1 MKHTLLV
8 LISLAFCLSACHT
21 KHSKDVNGDPQTF
34 DDFKSLFK
42 ASSVP
47 FKLAAD
53 SLAGK
58 QPDSLA
64 LKPAVVARFLSD
76 TIGNQAFG
84 ATGKRR
90 YFPLYYFK
98 TGEMDKTIQYL
109 VVKVTSAAIS
119 RAYLCLMNRKGVYMN
134 SLPVGKVSATEA
146 QTQYFSID
154 NKSTIR
160 VATEEKVDGQIAQKE
175 EVFAAYPDGHVSL
188 ILTNSSGP
196 ISPEKAFNPID
207 TLPRKHKLS
216 GDYAAGNSGV
226 ISIRDGKDA
235 KSFLFF
241 ISFSKDKGS
250 CVGELNGIGTF
261 TGANKGEYKDKS
273 SSCGITFHFSA
284 GSVNIKEE
292 GGCGAYRGI
301 KCFFD
306 GVYVKKVAAKKK

>member
-8 LISLAFCLSACHT
+8 IISLAFCISACKT
-21 KHSKDVNGDPQTF
+21 KHTKDVNGDPQTF
-34 DDFKSLFK
+34 DDLKTMFK
-42 ASSVP
+42 ASTVP
-47 FKLAAD
+47 FKLMVD
-53 SLAGK
+53 SLAAK
-58 QPDSLA
+58 TPDSLA
-64 LKPAVVARFLSD
+64 LKPAVVAHFLSD

-84 ATGKRR
+84 TEGKRKF
-90 YFPLYYFK
+90 FPLYYFK
-98 TGEMDKTIQYL
+98 TGEKDKTIQYL
-109 VVKVTSAAIS
+109 VVKVSNGAVS
-119 RAYLCLMNRKGVYMN
+119 RAYLCLMNKKGAYMN
-134 SLPVGKVSATEA
+134 SLAVGKVSATDA
-146 QTQYFSID
+146 QTQYFSLD
-154 NKSTIR
+154 TKSTIR

-175 EVFAAYPDGHVSL
+175 EVFAAYPDGRVSL

-196 ISPEKAFNPID
+196 VSPEKAFNPID

-235 KSFLFF
+235 KSFFFF

-250 CVGELNGIGTF
+250 CVGELNGVGTF
-261 TGANKGEYKDKS
+261 AGANKGEYKDKS
-273 SSCGITFHFSA
+273 SSCGIVFHFSA

-306 GVYVKKVAAKKK
+306 GVYVKKSAPKKK